1 MAPLGRGRSEKGRTV
16 GTNRGSGRRTLV
28 AGNWKMNLNHLEAI
42 ALVQKVAF
50 DLKPAELE
58 AVEVVVVPP
67 FTDLRS
73 VQTLIDGDK
82 LALGYGAQDLSPH
95 GSGAHTGDI
104 SGAMLAKL
112 GCSYVV
118 VGHSERRA
126 DHHEYDATVAAK
138 AKAAYAAGL
147 TPILCVG
154 EVEAI
159 RVAGTHVE
167 HVLGQLSGS
176 LAGITAEQA
185 ATIVIAYEPVWAI
198 GTGRTA
204 SAQDAQDMCAA
215 VRGRL
220 AELYGE
226 SVAAGIRVLYG
237 GSVKA
242 ANAGELFTMP
252 DIDGGLV
259 GGASLVA
266 EEFVGI
272 VRSGPPA

>member
-1 MAPLGRGRSEKGRTV
+1 M

-242 ANAGELFTMP
+242 ANACELFTMP